1 MLSQYFGSFLLNKG
15 YIERDVLNDLLS
27 QEKQAR
33 VKIGVLAVSSG
44 LLTADQVEEIHYIQ
58 KTKDKRF
65 GEIAV
70 ERGYLANGALETL
83 LLEQKSSQ
91 IELSQLLVDE
101 GIVDLHTL
109 EKAINEYKQES
120 KLSDAQF
127 RAIEGGNIE
136 KLVEAF
142 VNMPN
147 SAYQQEYIDYISLF
161 LRNIIRFIDSSPIFE
176 VEERYITGGDDVAV
190 QQNIQ
195 GMFNLETY
203 IVFPVN
209 VYVAFAGRFAE
220 MRITEKDE
228 LADAS
233 VTEFLNLHNGIYV
246 VNMSEKRKNME
257 LLPPKTL
264 IGADVNA
271 DSNSIVCSIDT
282 DIGKLQLVLTPYI

>member
-27 QEKQAR
+27 QEKQAK

-70 ERGYLANGALETL
+70 ELGYLADGALETL

-120 KLSDAQF
+120 KLSYTQF
-127 RAIEGGNIE
+127 RAIEGGNID

-190 QQNIQ
+190 QQSIQ
-195 GMFNLETY
+195 GLLNIETY
-203 IVFPVN
+203 VVFPAN

-220 MRITEKDE
+220 MRITEKDD

-246 VNMSEKRKNME
+246 VNMSEKRKGME

-264 IGADVNA
+264 SGSDVNA
-271 DSNSIVCSIDT
+271 DSSSIICSIDT
-282 DIGKLQLVLTPYI
+282 DLGKFQLVLTSL